1 MYFID
6 ILRLKK
12 QEDLIVFSF
21 RISEDK
27 VEEHKVPIDK
37 VRWVCE
43 TPLEENWNGSTLFK
57 AKKKSGGVWL
67 KINTNVYRAD
77 IYRLSNAEF
86 QVLKVKLNIYLTE
99 GL

>member
-1 MYFID
+1 MYFMD

-12 QEDLIVFSF
+12 DGNMIVFSF
-21 RISEDK
+21 RVSEDK

-37 VRWVCE
+37 IRGVVD
-43 TPLEENWNGSTLFK
+43 TVLTEEWYGSSIFK
-57 AKKKSGGVWL
+57 VKKKGGGVWL

-99 GL
+99 R